1 MKNAIAIRHVAFE
14 DAGILTG
21 LLEDRG
27 IALRYLEAGVDDL
40 NPAKTADLLL
50 VLGGPIGIYE
60 VDRYPFL
67 KEELAIIEAAVKK
80 NIPTIGI
87 CLGCQ
92 ALAAV
97 LAARVY
103 PGREKEL
110 GWDEMTLSTEGKAS
124 PLGAIDGVR
133 VLNWHGDTFDLPVG
147 ATRLAS
153 TKITPNQAFAH
164 GPRVLAL
171 QFHVELPGR
180 DMEKSM
186 ELTSSKADLGKIR
199 AETARYAAGA
209 NVAGKRLFENWL
221 DNVSGSR

>member
-1 MKNAIAIRHVAFE
+1 V
-14 DAGILTG
+14 
-21 LLEDRG
+21 
-27 IALRYLEAGVDDL
+27 
-40 NPAKTADLLL
+40 
-50 VLGGPIGIYE
+50 
-60 VDRYPFL
+60 
-67 KEELAIIEAAVKK
+67 
-80 NIPTIGI
+80 PTIGI

-110 GWDEMTLSTEGKAS
+110 GWDEMALTKEGKAS

-133 VLNWHGDTFDLPVG
+133 VLNWHGDTFDLPAG

-153 TKITPNQAFAH
+153 TKITPNQAFAY

-180 DMEKSM
+180 DMEKWLIGHTM
-186 ELTSSKADLGKIR
+186 ELTSSKSDLGKIR
-199 AETARYAAGA
+199 QETARFAAAA
-209 NVAGKRLFENWL
+209 NEAGTRLFNNWL
-221 DNVSGSR
+221 DSLPAA